1 MNDVTLLK
9 RYLMESGFP
18 GRFVN
23 AVYEACSLLEATNI
37 NKDFLLREAGT
48 LENFKAAKDRT
59 NAVWQQEHMDQQL
72 TQKVAQKVLNFMY
85 LMEIRQPGFTTVDRI
100 HMIHDL
106 NLNHTL
112 DSKFLN
118 QVNSD
123 TTPDDAAAILD
134 AAVQHAENKA
144 KTYPDLTP
152 DEETIWNRVKVYHE
166 FPDGFKWV
174 YAVDEHGNMMGYI
187 PSKITFKTMHHCGN
201 QPSAAE
207 GNQYWELRDANG
219 KAYLTIIL
227 DRDNNIEESKSWGNQ
242 PNKYRRQIQPYVKW
256 FLMNRVNGVGHR
268 YNYGYS
274 THTNYGVKDFIG
286 DDQEFI
292 DYVLENK
299 PQLIGNTEG
308 KILFWKG
315 ALEDGIVTVDQLK
328 RFFIDGTTLDDLGV
342 GIRSYAQG
350 NRFGS
355 YAINNDGFSWMR
367 RGVFGSNPFEVI
379 CAVCNGCPFSKEELF
394 QLIRDNK
401 LKLEEFAN
409 YDIKLLD
416 DDIQKAFAAAS
427 PYNYDTLM
435 QMASEIA
442 AFNVSDD
449 LITAVFDE
457 AERGPGYTKEQWDA
471 NFGPNVV
478 NRNYTELSSARSR
491 VSTWGAQM
499 TRATGYLADTNPP
512 DSVHDMAKEHIGKL
526 SDALLAS
533 YAIVEKNRGYY
544 HNERKW
550 IENLLRAIG
559 RFSDIDI
566 PESLVRLVREMA
578 IGNMFIK
585 ALLEIGRP
593 RIDPIFDGIRPPQ
606 MVQLCQDTSTSK
618 TLDARSVMNTADS
631 LSDMIKMF
639 PEVAPSLKRLN
650 PAIKLAMMCRADR
663 DSVDIDEVRRLVDVF
678 LHGDEA
684 HRNKLSAKAGAT
696 ICALGKFPELWNTI
710 RTEDILW
717 YLMYHS
723 GEIANTEQ
731 LGRHGIVTPDLVE
744 KVMTTL
750 LENKDYLKDRARS
763 AVDLVNALLRFTE
776 IPKENK
782 VQFFNY
788 IFYVKPF
795 ELDDWQIS
803 SDVDIPPEEWDH
815 YTDKMGKGRF
825 IKQYVLCKNWMWIDK
840 EIPSYV
846 IDYVLDALMAY
857 LINGTGNSDD
867 RYSNILY
874 AITSSKQFH
883 TRAFSTV
890 FKKALRERLYA
901 GRDPIDDEAINSL
914 YKDKLI
920 LKDDVEQLG
929 RRLMNN
935 HKTTEIGSTQELNRI
950 LSNINYLD
958 EGDPLGRAVFA
969 LFNYLIDEWREG
981 NQHYDTLVKLAKW
994 CIRNRKKK
1002 GVAESIPYDKIYEFI
1017 NGLDPEWAAEDE
1029 ELVTAL
1035 QTMATKC
1042 SAVSPQQSLKI

>member
-1 MNDVTLLK
+1 
-9 RYLMESGFP
+9 MESGFP

-48 LENFKAAKDRT
+48 PENFKAAKDRT

-123 TTPDDAAAILD
+123 TTPDDAASILD

-144 KTYPDLTP
+144 RTYPDLS
-152 DEETIWNRVKVYHE
+152 EEEEMIWNRVKVYHE

-174 YAVDEHGNMMGYI
+174 YAVDEHGNIMGYI
-187 PSKITFKTMHHCGN
+187 PSRITFKTMHHCGN

-274 THTNYGVKDFIG
+274 THTNYGVKDFMG
-286 DDQEFI
+286 DDPEFI

-328 RFFIDGTTLDDLGV
+328 RIFADKTTIADLNIPGFKQ
-342 GIRSYAQG
+342 YADSS
-350 NRFGS
+350 RFG
-355 YAINNDGFSWMR
+355 AIATGDDGYSWR
-367 RGVFGSNPFEVI
+367 RNGLFGANAFEVL
-379 CAVCNGCPFSKEELF
+379 CAVCDGCPFSKDELI
-394 QLIRDNK
+394 QLIRNNTIR
-401 LKLEEFAN
+401 LEEYAN

-416 DDIQKAFAAAS
+416 DDIQKAFVETNVS
-427 PYNYDTLM
+427 NFDTLLRM
-435 QMASEIA
+435 SAEIA
-442 AFNVSDD
+442 TFNVSPN
-449 LITAVFDE
+449 LVSSIFDA
-457 AERGPGYTKEQWDA
+457 AERGPGVTNKELDSDYRLVNYNAWVDA
-471 NFGPNVV
+471 RNQV
-478 NRNYTELSSARSR
+478 NRWA
-491 VSTWGAQM
+491 AQVG
-499 TRATGYLADTNPP
+499 RATKYLAETNPP
-512 DSVHDMAKEHIGKL
+512 DSVHEMTREHIGPL
-526 SDALLAS
+526 SDVIAAS
-533 YAIVEKNRGYY
+533 WDNSTMNLGRGTLV
-544 HNERKW
+544 
-550 IENLLRAIG
+550 ENLLKAVA
-559 RFSDIDI
+559 RFPDVDI
-566 PESLVRLVREMA
+566 PTSLVKIVREHSL
-578 IGNMFIK
+578 GNMLIK
-585 ALLEIGRP
+585 TLLEIGRP
-593 RIDPIFDGIRPPQ
+593 RIDPIFDGIKSSQ
-606 MVQLCQDTSTSK
+606 MVQLCQDTTRSQ
-618 TLDARSVMNTADS
+618 TLDARSVMNTAKS
-631 LSDMIKMF
+631 LSDMMAMYPDIAASM
-639 PEVAPSLKRLN
+639 KRLN
-650 PAIKLAMMCRADR
+650 PAIKLAMMCMTDR
-663 DSVDIDEVRRLVDVF
+663 ESVNMEEVSKLVDVF

-696 ICALGKFPELWNTI
+696 ICALGKFPELWNMI
-710 RTEDILW
+710 RTDDIMW

-744 KVMTTL
+744 KVITTL

-763 AVDLVNALLRFTE
+763 AVELVNALLRFTE
-776 IPKENK
+776 IPKEIK

-788 IFYVKPF
+788 IFYIKPF
-795 ELDDWQIS
+795 ELEDWQIS
-803 SDVDIPPEEWDH
+803 SSVDIPPEEWDH

-825 IKQYVLCKNWMWIDK
+825 IKQYLLRKNWMWLNK
-840 EIPSYV
+840 EVPAYV
-846 IDYVLDALMAY
+846 IDYVLDALMSY
-857 LINGTGNSDD
+857 LVNGTNNSDD
-867 RYSNILY
+867 MYSNILY

-890 FKKALRERLYA
+890 FKNALRERLYA

-914 YKDKLI
+914 YRDKLI

-935 HKTTEIGSTQELNRI
+935 SKTTEIGSTQELKRI
-950 LSNINYLD
+950 LANINYLD

-981 NQHYDTLVKLAKW
+981 NQQYDTLVKLAKW

-1042 SAVSPQQSLKI
+1042 SAASPQQSLKI